1 MTDVVA
7 WRTSRLGDLVKITS
21 GQSPSQFR
29 FVGNGTPY
37 FKVEQLGRSEKYLS
51 RELTPYLSQELPTV
65 PAGSVLFAKR
75 GGAIA
80 LNRIR
85 ILSEPAFMD
94 TNVMALTA
102 SDQVLPEFL
111 YFVLS
116 YVGLGNLADVTSI
129 PQINNKH
136 IIPFKI
142 LLPPVAEQQRIVDS
156 LGDVDQV
163 INSLERLIA
172 KKQAIR
178 HGMTQQLLTGK
189 TRLPG
194 FTSEW
199 VETLLGDH
207 VLYVKT
213 VALSRAELDTY
224 SPLRYLHYG
233 DIHTSDNVRLDA
245 AHEEMP
251 RASAAKARNAGRLQV
266 GDLVFAD
273 ASEDPDGV
281 GKSIEVV
288 SIPASG
294 VVPGLHTIAAR
305 FDKTVLVDGFKAYLQ
320 FIPGFRDALL
330 RLASG
335 TKVLATTRKYI
346 SSVALRLPEVAEQ
359 HAIAAMLHDADTEIA
374 VLERQLENVRNIKQG
389 MMQEL
394 LTGRTRLIPSEATA

>member
-1 MTDVVA
+1 MTDVVG
-7 WRTSRLGDLVKITS
+7 WQTSRLGDLVKITS

-37 FKVEQLGRSEKYLS
+37 FKVEQLGRSEKYLT

-102 SDQVLPEFL
+102 SVQLLPEFL

-156 LGDVDQV
+156 LGDLDQV

-172 KKQAIR
+172 KKQAIKQ
-178 HGMTQQLLTGK
+178 GMMQQLLTGK

-194 FTSEW
+194 FDTLW
-199 VETLLGDH
+199 VPTAIGSLGSLLKGRGVKRDDARSSGVPCIRYGELYTTFHDYTDTTVSFVSDDVAATALPIGEGDLLFAGSGETKAEIGTC
-207 VLYVKT
+207 VAYVGLSAA
-213 VALSRAELDTY
+213 VAG
-224 SPLRYLHYG
+224 G
-233 DIHTSDNVRLDA
+233 DIIVL
-245 AHEEMP
+245 
-251 RASAAKARNAGRLQV
+251 RAPKVNAI
-266 GDLVFAD
+266 F
-273 ASEDPDGV
+273 
-281 GKSIEVV
+281 
-288 SIPASG
+288 
-294 VVPGLHTIAAR
+294 
-305 FDKTVLVDGFKAYLQ
+305 
-320 FIPGFRDALL
+320 
-330 RLASG
+330 LASLLN
-335 TKVLATTRKYI
+335 T
-346 SSVALRLPEVAEQ
+346 PEVAAMKSSFGQGDAVVHINARAIGALRVNLPEKTEQ
-359 HAIAAMLHDADTEIA
+359 DAIAQVIVDVDQELKALATRL
-374 VLERQLENVRNIKQG
+374 VTVRDIKQG

-394 LTGRTRLIPSEATA
+394 LTGRTRLTSAEVAA